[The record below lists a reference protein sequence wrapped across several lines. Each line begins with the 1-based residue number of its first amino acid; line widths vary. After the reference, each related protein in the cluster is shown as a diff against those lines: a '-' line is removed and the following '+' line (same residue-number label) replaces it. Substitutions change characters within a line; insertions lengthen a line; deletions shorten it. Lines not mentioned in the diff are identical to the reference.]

1 MDQNQFEKVPT
12 RQIESGVVDIA
23 ITKQLIKE
31 IGNPLD
37 LVRECLS
44 NSAAKEV
51 GATYVTITIFSH
63 PDYGY
68 VFEFKDDG
76 CGMNLTGNLKNPGRL
91 DRFLRLGLA
100 AIVGLP
106 TDEFGFK
113 GIGSKLAFRS
123 KRIEL
128 ETYTRNGNG
137 YKVWINEPW
146 GSIERGFM
154 PKAHVTDLPQ
164 DPEKKAGTHLKIYG
178 YPADRLEEV
187 RQGRLSFTFDN
198 VKNYLLHRSFAGFT
212 HERENPPIITLKVG
226 KQTEHLENGFPLLKR
241 MKKVEEPE
249 EGTNYIDIRSSKVL
263 SGTNRSIRIHLKGL
277 YTVNPQD
284 WDLDPQKFNA
294 GLILSVK
301 GIPYCELNIR
311 KFIKGYFVTNP
322 GPEKLCIICECDEI
336 NEDMNIP
343 RSNYNPSA
351 ITGVFEEL
359 LQSMLIQLGSRPE
372 YGLFV
377 MKSRQQKQQKK
388 ADKIRRR
395 KEKLMESRN
404 DIFLVEEDGSERWIH
419 TEPENE
425 QDTLALLWK
434 LEALEKLPFAQ
445 FKTLATS
452 RVGPD
457 LLVDFQETKQSQPE
471 LLTVVEAEYL
481 FRNYRLHGH
490 TPGQMPIVV
499 CWDIGG
505 GRRVT
510 LKPTNKPWKF
520 LADIEDIKVRIFMLK
535 HLGYLRIKKKKTI
548 ID

>member
-12 RQIESGVVDIA
+12 REIESGVVDIA

-76 CGMNLTGNLKNPGRL
+76 CGMDLTDNLKNPGRL

-128 ETYTRNGNG
+128 ETYTRNRNG
-137 YKVWINEPW
+137 YRVWINEPW

-164 DPEKKAGTHLKIYG
+164 DPEKKAGTHLKIYS

-212 HERENPPIITLKVG
+212 HKRENPPIITLKVG
-226 KQTEHLENGFPLLKR
+226 N
-241 MKKVEEPE
+241 
-249 EGTNYIDIRSSKVL
+249 
-263 SGTNRSIRIHLKGL
+263 
-277 YTVNPQD
+277 
-284 WDLDPQKFNA
+284 
-294 GLILSVK
+294 
-301 GIPYCELNIR
+301 
-311 KFIKGYFVTNP
+311 
-322 GPEKLCIICECDEI
+322 
-336 NEDMNIP
+336 
-343 RSNYNPSA
+343 
-351 ITGVFEEL
+351 
-359 LQSMLIQLGSRPE
+359 
-372 YGLFV
+372 
-377 MKSRQQKQQKK
+377 
-388 ADKIRRR
+388 
-395 KEKLMESRN
+395 
-404 DIFLVEEDGSERWIH
+404 
-419 TEPENE
+419 
-425 QDTLALLWK
+425 
-434 LEALEKLPFAQ
+434 
-445 FKTLATS
+445 
-452 RVGPD
+452 
-457 LLVDFQETKQSQPE
+457 
-471 LLTVVEAEYL
+471 
-481 FRNYRLHGH
+481 
-490 TPGQMPIVV
+490 
-499 CWDIGG
+499 
-505 GRRVT
+505 
-510 LKPTNKPWKF
+510 
-520 LADIEDIKVRIFMLK
+520 
-535 HLGYLRIKKKKTI
+535 
-548 ID
+548 